1 MKTHELIAADESK
14 LVPQLRQMKMKE
26 LERHAAKI
34 LHKFGSEY
42 GPMLAAVTRDIP
54 DIDKAE
60 GGAFARF
67 QEIIRQRLASTDTP
81 ENSELVK
88 RLAVIMVLIVQKQF
102 LKIHERR

>member
-14 LVPQLRQMKMKE
+14 LVPQLRQMKLKE

-34 LHKFGSEY
+34 LHKLGAEY

-67 QEIIRQRLASTDTP
+67 QEVIRQRLMCTDTQ
-81 ENSELVK
+81 ENSELIK
-88 RLAVIMVLIVQKQF
+88 RLTVIMVLIVQKQF